1 MKPRSNTMRS
11 VLKRYTLVE
20 ALVAVEEW
28 SALDEIRPRTRAAT
42 AGNALL
48 APFCDR
54 AAVLMTAARGDRRA
68 AKKHLVRAL
77 SGFREIK
84 RAVSSRPHAPDHGR
98 IDDGPICAPE
108 TPFTIQAPKAGSEC
122 KQRSVRHRGN
132 PHFPERPIMTRRVR
146 IPNAPAPG
154 SSSWTSRAQRELN
167 AREALVLGALVLG
180 LRYW

>member
-28 SALDEIRPRTRAAT
+28 SALDEILPRTRAAT

-98 IDDGPICAPE
+98 IDDGRYMPRKRPSPYRRPRPVQSANNGPFGIEE
-108 TPFTIQAPKAGSEC
+108 TSL
-122 KQRSVRHRGN
+122 
-132 PHFPERPIMTRRVR
+132 
-146 IPNAPAPG
+146 
-154 SSSWTSRAQRELN
+154 SRTADYDSPR
-167 AREALVLGALVLG
+167 
-180 LRYW
+180 

>member
-1 MKPRSNTMRS
+1 MA
-11 VLKRYTLVE
+11 LVE

-28 SALDEIRPRTRAAT
+28 SALDEILPRTRAAAT

-48 APFCDR
+48 TPFCDR
-54 AAVLMTAARGDRRA
+54 AAGLMTAARGDRRA

-108 TPFTIQAPKAGSEC
+108 TPFTIQAPKAAPEC

-132 PHFPERPIMTRRVR
+132 LTFL
-146 IPNAPAPG
+146 PG
-154 SSSWTSRAQRELN
+154 RL
-167 AREALVLGALVLG
+167 
-180 LRYW
+180 